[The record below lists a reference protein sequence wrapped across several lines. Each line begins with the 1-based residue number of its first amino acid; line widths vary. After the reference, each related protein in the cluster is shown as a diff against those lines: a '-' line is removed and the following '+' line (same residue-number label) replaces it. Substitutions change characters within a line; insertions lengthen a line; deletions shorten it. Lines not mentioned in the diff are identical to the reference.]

1 VNDISGKGLAWRILF
16 PLGSLKLTLGILPLL
31 GAGVL
36 VTYQGDARMTWWLV
50 IPLAACACNLLAAI
64 VTNGAFR
71 RQLPLLVFHL
81 ALLAL
86 ILLLA
91 AGRLTYLKG
100 KAEVVEGG
108 AFEGELADLE
118 AGPWH
123 LNRLNRVKFVN
134 DGFSIDYAPGL
145 RRGATRNTLR
155 YADEYGAQRQ
165 AVIGDNQPLVVYGY
179 RFYTS
184 FNKGFAPV
192 FRWHPKDAP
201 EVSIGAV
208 HLPAYPLHEY
218 EQAKE
223 WILPGTG
230 MSTWVMLQFSEKVID
245 PEKAD
250 QFRIP
255 KNHTVVLRVGDKR
268 WELHPGDSV
277 EIPGGRLAYDDLRTW
292 MGYNVF
298 YDWTLSWLLAACL
311 TAVGALGTHF
321 WVKLCAKPWN
331 G

>member
-1 VNDISGKGLAWRILF
+1 MNAISGRGLTWSVLVS
-16 PLGSLKLTLGILPLL
+16 LGSLKLTLGLLPVL
-31 GAGVL
+31 GAAVL
-36 VTYQGDARMTWWLV
+36 VTYASESHIAWWLA
-50 IPLAACACNLLAAI
+50 IPLAVCACNLLAAI

-71 RQLPLLVFHL
+71 RQLPLLVFHV

-108 AFEGELADLE
+108 VFEGDLADVDS
-118 AGPWH
+118 GPWH
-123 LNRLNRVKFVN
+123 MFRLDSVKFVN
-134 DGFSIDYAPGL
+134 DGFSIDYAPGV

-155 YADEYGAQRQ
+155 YYDDDGTPRQ
-165 AVIGDNQPLVVYGY
+165 AVIGDNQPLVVHGY

-184 FNKGFAPV
+184 FNKGFAPI
-192 FRWHPKDAP
+192 FRWHSKDAP
-201 EVSIGAV
+201 ETAIGAV
-208 HLPAYPLHEY
+208 HLPAFPLHEY

-223 WILPGTG
+223 WTLPGTG
-230 MSTWVMLQFSEKVID
+230 MPIWVMLQFSEKIID

-250 QFRIP
+250 QFKIP
-255 KNHTVVLRVGDKR
+255 GNHTVVLRVGDKR
-268 WELHPGDSV
+268 WELRPGQSA
-277 EIPGGRLAYDDLRTW
+277 ELPGGRIEYDSLRTW

-311 TAVGALGTHF
+311 TAVGALATHF
-321 WVKLCAKPWN
+321 WVKLSAKPWN
-331 G
+331 A